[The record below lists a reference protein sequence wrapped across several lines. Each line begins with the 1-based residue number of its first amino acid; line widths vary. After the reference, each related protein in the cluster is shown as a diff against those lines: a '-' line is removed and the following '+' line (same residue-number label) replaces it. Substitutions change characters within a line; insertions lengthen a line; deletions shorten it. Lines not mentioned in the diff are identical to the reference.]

1 VRAPT
6 IIFSL
11 IEKGKRPV
19 NTTNFQP
26 VPQAPTLQDI
36 EHASQVIRDAILVT
50 PILHSRTFSLM
61 TGANV
66 YLKPENLQRTGS
78 FKVRGATYKIA
89 QLSAEERRRGVI
101 ATSMGNHA
109 QAVAV
114 AAQSFAA
121 PATIVMPEQAP
132 LVKIIATQ
140 GYGATVVLH
149 GTTFEEASAHA
160 RVLQK
165 TTGATFVHAFDDPS
179 IIAGQGTLGIEILD
193 QVPSA
198 DVLIVPIGG
207 GGLISGIAIAARARK
222 PDLIIIGVQA
232 QGAAS
237 CRASLDAGE
246 VQTLPAIATIA
257 DGIALK
263 SPGELTFSI
272 IRHLVDMVVTVEDE
286 ETMNAILL
294 LQERCKL
301 QVEGAGAVGLAA
313 LLHPGL
319 LNLAGKEVVVLLS
332 GGNIDMNLLGGFITH
347 GLLSQG
353 RIAILR
359 TTIEDRPGELNQL
372 LTCIAELKI
381 NVREMNYLST
391 MQALPVQHVEV
402 TLTLETRDRQH
413 VEQLL
418 AALHQQGYT
427 PTEIR
432 GPSMKP
438 VRQGGY
444 T

>member
-1 VRAPT
+1 MSTAD
-6 IIFSL
+6 
-11 IEKGKRPV
+11 
-19 NTTNFQP
+19 FQP
-26 VPQAPTLQDI
+26 VPQAPTVQEI
-36 EHASQVIRDAILVT
+36 EHARQVIRDAIHVT
-50 PILHSRTFSLM
+50 PMLHSRTFSLM

-66 YLKPENLQRTGS
+66 YLKAENLQRTGS

-89 QLSAEERRRGVI
+89 QLSEEERRRGVI

-132 LVKIIATQ
+132 LVKVVATQ
-140 GYGATVVLH
+140 GYGARVVLH
-149 GTTFEEASAHA
+149 GSTFEEAFTHA
-160 RVLQK
+160 RELQK
-165 TTGATFVHAFDDPS
+165 TTGTTFVHAFDDPS
-179 IIAGQGTLGIEILD
+179 IIAGQGTLGLEILA

-222 PDLIIIGVQA
+222 PDIIIIGVEA

-246 VQTLPAIATIA
+246 VRTLPAITTIA

-263 SPGELTFSI
+263 SPGELNFPI
-272 IRHLVDMVVTVEDE
+272 IQRLVDMVVTVEDE

-313 LLHPGL
+313 LLRPGL

-332 GGNIDMNLLGGFITH
+332 GGNIDMNLLGGYITH

-353 RIAILR
+353 RIAIAR
-359 TTIEDRPGELNQL
+359 VVIEDRPGELNQL
-372 LTCIAELKI
+372 LTRIAELKI

-391 MQALPVQHVEV
+391 MQSLPVQHVEV
-402 TLTLETRDRQH
+402 TFTLETRDRQH

-418 AALHQQGYT
+418 TVLHQHGYT
-427 PTEIR
+427 ATEIR
-432 GPSMKP
+432 GPLVKP
-438 VRQGGY
+438 ARQHG
-444 T
+444 

>member
-1 VRAPT
+1 MSPA
-6 IIFSL
+6 
-11 IEKGKRPV
+11 
-19 NTTNFQP
+19 NFQP
-26 VPQAPTLQDI
+26 VPHIPTWQEI
-36 EHASQVIRDAILVT
+36 EHASQVIRDAVHVT
-50 PILHSRTFSLM
+50 PMLHSRTFGTM

-66 YLKPENLQRTGS
+66 YLKSENLQRTGS

-89 QLSAEERRRGVI
+89 QLSEEERRRGVI

-132 LVKIIATQ
+132 LVKVMATQ
-140 GYGATVVLH
+140 GYGARVVLH
-149 GTTFEEASAHA
+149 GATFEEASAHA
-160 RVLQK
+160 RELQG

-179 IIAGQGTLGIEILD
+179 IIAGQGTLGLEILT
-193 QVPSA
+193 QLPSVDA
-198 DVLIVPIGG
+198 LLVPIGG

-222 PDLIIIGVQA
+222 PGLTIIGVQA

-246 VQTLPAIATIA
+246 VRTLPTISTIA

-263 SPGELTFSI
+263 SPGELTFPI
-272 IRHLVDMVVTVEDE
+272 IRHLVDSVVTVEDE

-313 LLHPGL
+313 LLRPGL

-332 GGNIDMNLLGGFITH
+332 GGNIDMNLLGGFIAH

-353 RIAILR
+353 RIAIVR
-359 TTIEDRPGELNQL
+359 TAIEDRPGELNQL
-372 LTCIAELKI
+372 LAYIAELKI
-381 NVREMNYLST
+381 NVREMNYLPT
-391 MQALPVQHVEV
+391 MQSLPVQHVEV

-418 AALHQQGYT
+418 AVLHQRGYT
-427 PTEIR
+427 LTEIR
-432 GPSMKP
+432 GPLTGP
-438 VRQGGY
+438 VLA

>member
-1 VRAPT
+1 VSPA
-6 IIFSL
+6 
-11 IEKGKRPV
+11 
-19 NTTNFQP
+19 NFQP
-26 VPQAPTLQDI
+26 VPHVPTWQEI
-36 EHASQVIRDAILVT
+36 EHASQVIRDAVHVT
-50 PILHSRTFSLM
+50 PMLHSRTFGTM

-66 YLKPENLQRTGS
+66 YLKSENLQRTGS

-89 QLSAEERRRGVI
+89 QLSEEERRRGVI

-132 LVKIIATQ
+132 LVKVMATQ
-140 GYGATVVLH
+140 GYGARVVLH
-149 GTTFEEASAHA
+149 GATFEEASAHA
-160 RVLQK
+160 RELQG

-179 IIAGQGTLGIEILD
+179 IIAGQGTLGLEILT
-193 QVPSA
+193 QLPSVDA
-198 DVLIVPIGG
+198 LLVPIGG

-222 PDLIIIGVQA
+222 PGLTIIGVQA

-246 VQTLPAIATIA
+246 VRTLPTISTIA

-263 SPGELTFSI
+263 SPGELTFPI
-272 IRHLVDMVVTVEDE
+272 IRHLVDRVVTVEDE

-313 LLHPGL
+313 LLRPGL

-332 GGNIDMNLLGGFITH
+332 GGNIDMNLLGGFIAH

-353 RIAILR
+353 RIAIVR
-359 TTIEDRPGELNQL
+359 TAIEDRPGELNQL
-372 LTCIAELKI
+372 LTHIAELKI
-381 NVREMNYLST
+381 NVREMNYLPT
-391 MQALPVQHVEV
+391 MQSLPVQQVEV

-418 AALHQQGYT
+418 AALHQRGYAL
-427 PTEIR
+427 TEIR
-432 GPSMKP
+432 GPLTGP
-438 VRQGGY
+438 RGGVPDSR
-444 T
+444 

>member
-1 VRAPT
+1 MSTV
-6 IIFSL
+6 
-11 IEKGKRPV
+11 
-19 NTTNFQP
+19 NFQP
-26 VPQAPTLQDI
+26 VPRIPTLQEI
-36 EHASQVIRDAILVT
+36 EHASHMIRDAIYVT
-50 PILHSRTFSLM
+50 PMLHSRTFSIM

-66 YLKPENLQRTGS
+66 HLKPENLQRTGS

-89 QLSAEERRRGVI
+89 QLSEEERRRGVI

-114 AAQSFAA
+114 AAQSFAV

-132 LVKIIATQ
+132 LVKVVATQ
-140 GYGATVVLH
+140 GYGARVVLH
-149 GTTFEEASAHA
+149 GATFEEASTHAHE
-160 RVLQK
+160 LQK
-165 TTGATFVHAFDDPS
+165 TTGATFVHAFDDSS
-179 IIAGQGTLGIEILD
+179 IIAGQGTLGLEILA

-207 GGLISGIAIAARARK
+207 GGLISGIAIAARALK
-222 PDLIIIGVQA
+222 PDLMIIGVQA

-237 CRASLDAGE
+237 CRASLEAGE
-246 VQTLPAIATIA
+246 VRTLPAITTIA

-272 IRHLVDMVVTVEDE
+272 IRKLVNRVVTVEDE
-286 ETMNAILL
+286 ETINAILL

-313 LLHPGL
+313 LLRPGL

-372 LTCIAELKI
+372 LTRIAELKI
-381 NVREMNYLST
+381 NVREMNYLPT
-391 MQALPVQHVEV
+391 MQSLPVQHVEV

-418 AALHQQGYT
+418 AALRQQGYVL
-427 PTEIR
+427 TELR
-432 GPSMKP
+432 EPL
-438 VRQGGY
+438 
-444 T
+444 

>member
-1 VRAPT
+1 MSIANSQSIPQPPT
-6 IIFSL
+6 VHE
-11 IEKGKRPV
+11 IER
-19 NTTNFQP
+19 
-26 VPQAPTLQDI
+26 
-36 EHASQVIRDAILVT
+36 ASQVIHNAVT
-50 PILHSRTFSLM
+50 ITPMLHSRTFGAM

-89 QLSAEERRRGVI
+89 QLTEEERRRGVI

-114 AAQSFAA
+114 AAQSFAT

-132 LVKIIATQ
+132 LVKVIATQ
-140 GYGATVVLH
+140 GYGARVVLH
-149 GTTFEEASAHA
+149 GSTFEEASAHA
-160 RVLQK
+160 RAIQES
-165 TTGATFVHAFDDPS
+165 TGATFVHAFDDPS
-179 IIAGQGTLGIEILD
+179 IIAGQGTLGLEILA

-198 DVLIVPIGG
+198 DALIVPIGG
-207 GGLISGIAIAARARK
+207 GGLISGIAIAARAHK
-222 PDLIIIGVQA
+222 PDLAIIGVQA

-246 VQTLPAIATIA
+246 PRTLPAITTIA

-272 IRHLVDMVVTVEDE
+272 IQRLVDEVVTVEDE

-313 LLHPGL
+313 LLRPGL
-319 LNLAGKEVVVLLS
+319 LRLAGKNVVVLLS
-332 GGNIDMNLLGGFITH
+332 GGNIDMNLLGGFITQ

-359 TTIEDRPGELNQL
+359 TTIEDRPGELNHL

-381 NVREMNYLST
+381 NVREMNYLPT
-391 MQALPVQHVEV
+391 MQSLPVQHVEV
-402 TLTLETRDRQH
+402 TLTLETRDRRN
-413 VEQLL
+413 VEELF
-418 AALHQQGYT
+418 AALRQQGYT
-427 PTEIR
+427 LTELREATMGPARPGELPT
-432 GPSMKP
+432 S
-438 VRQGGY
+438 
-444 T
+444 

>member
-1 VRAPT
+1 VSSA
-6 IIFSL
+6 
-11 IEKGKRPV
+11 
-19 NTTNFQP
+19 NFQP
-26 VPQAPTLQDI
+26 IPEVLTWQEI
-36 EHASQVIRDAILVT
+36 EHASQVIRDAIHAT
-50 PILHSRTFSLM
+50 PMFHSRTFSTM

-66 YLKPENLQRTGS
+66 YLKAENLQRTGS
-78 FKVRGATYKIA
+78 FKVRGATYKLA
-89 QLSAEERRRGVI
+89 QLSEEERSRGVI

-114 AAQSFAA
+114 AAQSFAV

-132 LVKIIATQ
+132 LVKVMATQ
-140 GYGATVVLH
+140 GYGARVVLH
-149 GTTFEEASAHA
+149 GATFEEASAQA
-160 RVLQK
+160 RELQR

-179 IIAGQGTLGIEILD
+179 IIAGQGTLGLEILS
-193 QVPSA
+193 QLPSVDA
-198 DVLIVPIGG
+198 LLIPIG

-222 PDLIIIGVQA
+222 PGLTIIGVEA

-246 VQTLPAIATIA
+246 VRTLPTISTIA

-263 SPGELTFSI
+263 SPGELTFPI
-272 IRHLVDMVVTVEDE
+272 IQHLVDRVVTVEDE

-313 LLHPGL
+313 LLRPGL

-332 GGNIDMNLLGGFITH
+332 GGNIDMNLLGGFIAH

-353 RIAILR
+353 RIAIVR
-359 TTIEDRPGELNQL
+359 TVIEDRPGELNQL
-372 LTCIAELKI
+372 LTQIAALKI
-381 NVREMNYLST
+381 NVREMNYLPT
-391 MQALPVQHVEV
+391 MQALPVQQVEV

-418 AALHQQGYT
+418 AALHQRGYAL
-427 PTEIR
+427 TEIR
-432 GPSMKP
+432 GPLTGP
-438 VRQGGY
+438 HGGVPDS
-444 T
+444 